1 MKGLIDNKKNVK
13 KDFKEELLYSVVV
26 VDVKIKLKE
35 SEYLFLKIKYRF

>member
-13 KDFKEELLYSVVV
+13 KDFKEELLYRVVV
-26 VDVKIKLKE
+26 VDVKIILKE

>member
-1 MKGLIDNKKNVK
+1 MKGLIDNQKNVK
-13 KDFKEELLYSVVV
+13 KDFKEELLYRVVV

>member
-13 KDFKEELLYSVVV
+13 KDFKEELLYRVVV
-26 VDVKIKLKE
+26 VDVKIIFKE